1 MHGAVKSAAPV
12 GIRVGKGST
21 RLNGTHSEGCHHVK
35 AKQLTAHQTLPAL
48 QFLTQLLGE
57 ELLTQNYHL
66 VVHYLAPHFVQIRY
80 HYARSQQIFQA
91 THHSQLVDLK
101 QHDQEKFH

>member
-48 QFLTQLLGE
+48 QFLTQYVAWQGAADTKLPLSGS
-57 ELLTQNYHL
+57 LSCPSLCSNQVSLCKVTADFPGNSL
-66 VVHYLAPHFVQIRY
+66 FSV
-80 HYARSQQIFQA
+80 S
-91 THHSQLVDLK
+91 
-101 QHDQEKFH
+101 